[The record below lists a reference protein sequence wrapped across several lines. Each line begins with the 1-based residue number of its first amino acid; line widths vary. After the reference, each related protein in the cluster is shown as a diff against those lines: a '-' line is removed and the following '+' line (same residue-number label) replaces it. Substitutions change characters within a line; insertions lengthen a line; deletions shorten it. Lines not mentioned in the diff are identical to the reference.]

1 MSTFESQ
8 IGQVSNC
15 PFVSKTG
22 ATGQASSFLISVV
35 KDGSLTSLGAGAS
48 VSELASG
55 AYNVAITFS
64 QAGNY
69 TIITDGQ
76 VIATVLVFDNS
87 TRNMLGSILDGTMGS
102 WRWDKVTGKYTL
114 YGISGQVVAT
124 YDIEDTVQF
133 TSRQRTS

>member
-1 MSTFESQ
+1 MSALESS
-8 IGQVSNC
+8 IGQVANC
-15 PFVSKTG
+15 PFVAKNG
-22 ATGQASSFLISVV
+22 ATGQASSFVVSVV
-35 KDGSLTSLGAGAS
+35 KEGVLTSLGAGAS

-69 TIITDGQ
+69 VIITDGQ
-76 VIATVLVFDNS
+76 VIARVIVFDTS
-87 TRNMLGSILDGTMGS
+87 TRNILSSILDGTMGS
-102 WRWDKVTGKYTL
+102 WRWDKVTGTYTL
-114 YGISGQVVAT
+114 YGISGQVVAA